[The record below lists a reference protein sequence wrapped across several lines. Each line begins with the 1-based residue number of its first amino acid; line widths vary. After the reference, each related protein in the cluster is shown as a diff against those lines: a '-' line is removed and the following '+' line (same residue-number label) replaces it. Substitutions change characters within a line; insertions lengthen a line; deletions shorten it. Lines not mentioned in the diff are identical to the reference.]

1 MNVVPTKAWLDTDIV
16 KLADAFDECGEFN
29 LAGHID
35 EFLKNATNSELN
47 QLKLEVKDLRSLVF
61 GLISRINRME
71 RPRARKAE
79 IIGEITKLANFSDS
93 IGAFILADE
102 LDKIAE
108 EIVQPIQQ
116 PNEGS
121 LSTRYCPDHNG
132 VQAIRIS
139 ERIYQCPIDGKIYNY
154 ETGYTNYKGQQVP
167 GGSIAAQTPTSTDFG
182 GIPMRVYDSRQTIL
196 NRIN

>member
-1 MNVVPTKAWLDTDIV
+1 M
-16 KLADAFDECGEFN
+16 ADAFDECGEFG
-29 LAGHID
+29 LAKHVD
-35 EFLKNATNSELN
+35 EFLKKAANVELN
-47 QLKLEVKDLRSLVF
+47 QLKFEVKDVRDLIF

-71 RPRARKAE
+71 RKAE
-79 IIGEITKLANFSDS
+79 VISEITKLANFSDD
-93 IGAFILADE
+93 IGAHVLADE

-108 EIVQPIQQ
+108 EIAQPIQQ
-116 PNEGS
+116 PSDGG

-139 ERIYQCPIDGKIYNY
+139 ERVYQCPIDGKIYNY

-182 GIPMRVYDSRQTIL
+182 GIPMRIYDSRQNVL